1 MRVVIRVPKNAPNTS
16 TSYSNFIFEE
26 IFSDKLDST
35 KPKLLSQSQNKLLSQ
50 QRQRQKSNKDKN
62 EKR

>member
-50 QRQRQKSNKDKN
+50 QRQKSNKDKN